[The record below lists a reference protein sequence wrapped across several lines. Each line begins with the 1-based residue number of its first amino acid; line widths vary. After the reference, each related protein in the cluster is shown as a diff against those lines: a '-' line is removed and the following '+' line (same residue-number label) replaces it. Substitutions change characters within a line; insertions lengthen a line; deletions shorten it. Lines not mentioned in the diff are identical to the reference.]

1 MRPHTRLSSNIA
13 VELVGE
19 IKARLLQEKKEG
31 KKDELCKF
39 TCWRLSLDD
48 RVD

>member
-19 IKARLLQEKKEG
+19 IKARLLQKKEG

>member
-1 MRPHTRLSSNIA
+1 

-19 IKARLLQEKKEG
+19 IKARLLQKKKKKKRKEN
-31 KKDELCKF
+31 KDELCKF